1 MACLLDQLHQCGE
14 GGRLRN
20 RRQEWRVREDEGGE
34 GDAVGHKDEG
44 EEPLSAWSDSE
55 LNNSDM
61 TH

>member
-1 MACLLDQLHQCGE
+1 MEGE
-14 GGRLRN
+14 GVG
-20 RRQEWRVREDEGGE
+20 EDE